1 MLTITSLFDLVI
13 PLLLIST
20 ATWALY
26 RKVDVFEAITTGAGE
41 GLDTMLKIF
50 PNLVCL
56 LTAVFMLRASGA
68 MEAFANFLAPGFDF
82 LGIAPELAPLMIIRP
97 ISGSGALAV
106 GAEIIESFG
115 PDSPIGRTAAVML
128 GSTETTFYT
137 IAVYFGA
144 CKIRKTRWAI
154 PAALAADFTGF
165 FIAALVVR
173 WGL

>member
-1 MLTITSLFDLVI
+1 MLTTAGLFDLVI
-13 PLLLIST
+13 PLLLLGT
-20 ATWALY
+20 AAWALF
-26 RKVDVFEAITTGAGE
+26 RKVDVFESITTGASE
-41 GLDTMLKIF
+41 GLSTMLKIF

-56 LTAVFMLRASGA
+56 LTAVYMLRASGA
-68 MEAFANFLAPGFDF
+68 MEAFAHLLAPAFDF
-82 LGIAPELAPLMIIRP
+82 VGIAPELAPLMIIRP

-144 CKIRKTRWAI
+144 CGIRKTRWAI
-154 PAALAADFTGF
+154 PAALTADFTGF
-165 FIAALVVR
+165 LVAALMVR
-173 WGL
+173 WGF